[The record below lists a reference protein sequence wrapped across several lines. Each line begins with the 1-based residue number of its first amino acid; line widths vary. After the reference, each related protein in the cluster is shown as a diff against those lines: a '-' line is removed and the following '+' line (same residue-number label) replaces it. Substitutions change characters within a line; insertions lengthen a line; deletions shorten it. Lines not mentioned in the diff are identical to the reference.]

1 MDGVSGD
8 IISEAKSLDQQ
19 FEYPDRSIVSYAQNR
34 EDVLLW
40 RAFHRLETGFYIDV
54 GAHDPEIISVTR
66 AFYERGWSGVNIEP
80 DPFFAE
86 KLRRMRE
93 RDRTLQV
100 ALGRCPGKAV
110 LFDFGDSGLST
121 TRPDIAIDT
130 LVSGRQVGQR
140 DVEVMTLSGILAEL
154 AGQEVHFLKIDVEGG
169 EADVLAGT
177 TFDAVRPWII
187 LVEAVRPVTLEP
199 THQEWEPGLLAQ
211 GYDYAFFDGLNRY
224 YVAREHGELRHCFR
238 VPVNIND
245 PFSDAATQRLEHQLV
260 QLRQHESRQQ
270 APRLTIASEV
280 PIASAI
286 DDAAG
291 LLRVVE
297 AQATDLGKLRRALVA
312 ARSLADQRLAML
324 RERPASTPSAAPAIA
339 APTASLPDPTM
350 SAALAE
356 LQRELAQVQSDI
368 SDILRRS
375 RWRRLGLR
383 LGLARQAPWEG
394 GAWEPNP
401 ALLAPNLAGTPDHEQ
416 RLRAE
421 LARLWEH
428 RADLGR
434 SRWRK
439 LGQRLGVAK
448 RLPWETLSEL
458 RTPAPRTPA
467 SHMPDAPAEKAAA
480 HGEAPP
486 REHPLQPATDRAGTA
501 APAATGYEAFIEYT
515 TRSFL
520 TECRRAAVDVILDV
534 GANAGQFAEG
544 LRASGHAGH
553 IVSFEPLSEA
563 HASLSAKAKDDP
575 LWSVVPRCAVGAA
588 EGEATIHVAG
598 NSYSSSLLPMLESHR
613 SAAPESDYVDRE
625 TCPVVTLDRFI
636 GRTFADPTTRFGL
649 KMDTQ
654 GFEAEVLRGLGQ
666 RRDQVEVI
674 LCEMSL
680 TPLYDGA
687 PTMFELCQQLAELGY
702 RCVALGPEF
711 ADPKTGLLL
720 QVNGV
725 FVRAPDA
732 EEEVG

>member
-140 DVEVMTLSGILAEL
+140 DVEVMTLSGILAEI

-187 LVEAVRPVTLEP
+187 LVEALRPTTLEP
-199 THQEWEPGLLAQ
+199 THQDWEPALLAQ
-211 GYDYAFFDGLNRY
+211 GYDYVYFDGLNRY
-224 YVAREHGELRHCFR
+224 YVAREHGELRRCFR
-238 VPVNIND
+238 VPVNIRD
-245 PFSDAATQRLEHQLV
+245 PFSDAAIQRLEHQLA
-260 QLRQHESRQQ
+260 QLRQHEPRQQ

-280 PIASAI
+280 PIASAT

-297 AQATDLGKLRRALVA
+297 AQATDLGRLRRALVA
-312 ARSLADQRLAML
+312 ARSLAEQRLAML
-324 RERPASTPSAAPAIA
+324 RDLPARAQAAAPAVA
-339 APTASLPDPTM
+339 APHGSVPDPRM
-350 SAALAE
+350 SAALAD
-356 LQRELAQVQSDI
+356 LQRELAQIQSDI
-368 SDILRRS
+368 ADILQRS

-383 LGLARQAPWEG
+383 LGLARPAPWEG
-394 GAWEPNP
+394 GAWAPDP
-401 ALLAPNLAGTPDHEQ
+401 ALLAPNLASTLDHER

-421 LARLWEH
+421 MARLWEH

-439 LGQRLGVAK
+439 LGQRLGMAK
-448 RLPWETLSEL
+448 RLPWETLVG
-458 RTPAPRTPA
+458 PRMPEPRL
-467 SHMPDAPAEKAAA
+467 PDALAQEAVV
-480 HGEAPP
+480 HQEAPP
-486 REHPLQPATDRAGTA
+486 PEQPVQPTTDRASTA
-501 APAATGYEAFIEYT
+501 APAATGYAAFLEHS

-544 LRASGHAGH
+544 LRYCGHIGH
-553 IVSFEPLSEA
+553 IVSFEPLSKA
-563 HASLSAKAKDDP
+563 HAALAAKAKDDP

-625 TCPVVTLDRFI
+625 TCPVVTLDAFI
-636 GRTFADPTTRFGL
+636 ERTFSDATTRFGL

-680 TPLYDGA
+680 TPLYAGA
-687 PTMFELCQQLAELGY
+687 PTMFELCQQLAKLGY
-702 RCVALGPEF
+702 RCVALSPEF

-720 QVNGV
+720 QVDGV
-725 FVRAPDA
+725 FVRAPDQA
-732 EEEVG
+732 GQAG